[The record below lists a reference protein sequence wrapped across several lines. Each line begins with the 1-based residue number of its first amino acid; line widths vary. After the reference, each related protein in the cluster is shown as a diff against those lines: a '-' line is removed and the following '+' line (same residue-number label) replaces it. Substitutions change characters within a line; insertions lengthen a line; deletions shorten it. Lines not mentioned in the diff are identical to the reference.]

1 MKNNSKDRRLAHRAS
16 MRKLAAGQLSEAEAT
31 AVQAAE
37 KARKDVKPEAVLN
50 RKQRKGKKA
59 AKRAANK

>member
-1 MKNNSKDRRLAHRAS
+1 MPTNSHARRLAHRANL
-16 MRKLAAGQLSEAEAT
+16 RKAAAGQLSEAEAT

-37 KARKDVKPEAVLN
+37 TTRKAAIKAPVVLN

-59 AKRAANK
+59 LKRRTK